1 VSASRA
7 IDRPRSAA
15 EWLRFGVGAAL
26 VAVMFY
32 PTVWMVLSAFKSNR
46 EIFRQPFGLPASWRW
61 ENFLEAWEKGG
72 LGQLYL
78 NSLFVT
84 AIAVTLAVGAATA
97 AAFAFTRLEFP
108 GRRLCYRLL
117 LVGLLLPPP
126 TVAIPL
132 FTQLRDMGL
141 LNTPW
146 ALILPGAAW
155 SLSLTVFLMRSYFN
169 TVRPDMEEAARI
181 DGANI
186 AQIFAFVSVPMVW
199 PAMLTM
205 IILNTINIWNELLFA
220 LLFIVD
226 EDKRTLPVGLV
237 RFYGYHSTDY
247 ALVFAALSIT
257 TIPILIL
264 YFILQRHVIAG
275 LSSTAMD

>member
-1 VSASRA
+1 MSAPRV
-7 IDRPRSAA
+7 IEKPRSAA
-15 EWLRFGVGAAL
+15 EWLQFGIAGLL
-26 VAVMFY
+26 VAIMFY

-46 EIFRQPFGLPASWRW
+46 EIFRQPFGLPATWRW
-61 ENFLEAWEKGG
+61 ENLLEAWDKGN

-84 AIAVTLAVGAATA
+84 IIAVALCVGAATA

-108 GRRLCYRLL
+108 GRRLYYRLL
-117 LVGLLLPPP
+117 LIGLLLPPP

-169 TVRPDMEEAARI
+169 SVRPDMEEAARI

-186 AQIFAFVSVPMVW
+186 WQIFTSISVPMVW

-220 LLFIVD
+220 LLFVVD

-247 ALVFAALSIT
+247 ALVFAALTIT
-257 TIPILIL
+257 TVPILIL

-275 LSSTAMD
+275 LSATAMD

>member
-7 IDRPRSAA
+7 IEKPRSAA

-46 EIFRQPFGLPASWRW
+46 EIFRQPFGLPANWRW

>member
-1 VSASRA
+1 MSTATEQ
-7 IDRPRSAA
+7 PRRIG
-15 EWLRFGVGAAL
+15 EWVQLAVAVVL
-26 VAVMFY
+26 VLVMFY
-32 PTVWMVLSAFKSNR
+32 PTVWMVISGFKSNR
-46 EIFRQPFGLPASWRW
+46 EIFRSPFGLPSQWRW
-61 ENFLEAWEKGG
+61 ENFVEAWDVGG
-72 LGQLYL
+72 LGGLYF
-78 NSLFVT
+78 NSIFVT
-84 AIAVTLAVGAATA
+84 AIAVTLCVGCATA
-97 AAFAFTRLEFP
+97 AAFAFSRLEFP
-108 GRRLCYRLL
+108 GRRLAFRVMLL
-117 LVGLLLPPP
+117 GLLLPPP

-155 SLSLTVFLMRSYFN
+155 SLSLTVFLMRAYFN
-169 TVRPDMEEAARI
+169 NVRPDMEEAAKI
-181 DGANI
+181 DGANTW
-186 AQIFAFVSVPMVW
+186 QIFWRVSVPMVW

-247 ALVFAALSIT
+247 ALVFAALTIT
-257 TIPILIL
+257 TVPILLL
-264 YFILQRHVIAG
+264 YFLLQRHVIAG
-275 LSSTAMD
+275 LTASALD

>member
-1 VSASRA
+1 MSLA
-7 IDRPRSAA
+7 IDRRRSPA
-15 EWLRFGVGAAL
+15 EWVQFGVGATL
-26 VAVMFY
+26 VALTFY

-46 EIFRQPFGLPASWRW
+46 EIFRTPFALPSVWRW
-61 ENFLEAWEKGG
+61 ENFIEAWDVGG
-72 LGQLYL
+72 LGGLYF
-78 NSLFVT
+78 NSIFVT
-84 AIAVTLAVGAATA
+84 VIAVTLCVGCATA
-97 AAFAFTRLEFP
+97 AAFAFSRLEFP
-108 GRRLCYRLL
+108 GRRLAYRVLL
-117 LVGLLLPPP
+117 LGLLLPPP

-141 LNTPW
+141 LNSPW

-155 SLSLTVFLMRSYFN
+155 SLSLTVFLMRAYFN
-169 TVRPDMEEAARI
+169 GVRPDMEEAARI
-181 DGANI
+181 DGANTF
-186 AQIFAFVSVPMVW
+186 QIFIQIAVPMVW

-205 IILNTINIWNELLFA
+205 IILNTINIWNELLFV

-247 ALVFAALSIT
+247 ALVFAALTIT
-257 TIPILIL
+257 TVPILIL

-275 LSSTAMD
+275 LTATAMD